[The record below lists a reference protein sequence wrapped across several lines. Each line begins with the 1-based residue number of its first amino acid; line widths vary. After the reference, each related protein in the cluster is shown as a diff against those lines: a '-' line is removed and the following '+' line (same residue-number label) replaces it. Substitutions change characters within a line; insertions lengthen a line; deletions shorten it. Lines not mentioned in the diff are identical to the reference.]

1 MLFGDPAVAYRQ
13 AEESLKEL
21 HRHMRNLE
29 RQVDAAAG
37 IEKHPTSKRA
47 LNIAEQYQQVFD
59 AQKALRDT
67 TLLDDPDVVHDQYD
81 QAAKNLKKLR
91 QRLRALERQL
101 DDVAGIDEKPIV
113 EATTLWDFPTQ
124 SYGAARKGDSKF
136 QGVTPA
142 FIIYNM
148 LQRYTEPGDLVLDPM
163 CGSGTTI
170 DVCREEEREV
180 IGYDINPTRDDIIRN
195 DARSIPLEDASV
207 DMVFIDSPY
216 SDNVDYNDEPGNIGN
231 LSAEQD
237 GFYDALRTVA
247 NELFR
252 VLKPGKTLG
261 WLIGDQ
267 WVKRRYTPV
276 GMHIYRMLVDE
287 VGFIPTEWVIV
298 ARRNQSSNTGLWAGR
313 ARRHNFYL
321 RGHKHLILVR
331 KPEHRAVRIAPERV
345 IQVGIDQY
353 TRDPQARDWKKYK

>member
-1 MLFGDPAVAYRQ
+1 MLRAYRRGATLFGDPDVAYNNATRDVNAIRQ
-13 AEESLKEL
+13 RL
-21 HRHMRNLE
+21 RTIE
-29 RQVDAAAG
+29 RQLNDAAG
-37 IEKHPTSKRA
+37 IE
-47 LNIAEQYQQVFD
+47 
-59 AQKALRDT
+59 
-67 TLLDDPDVVHDQYD
+67 
-81 QAAKNLKKLR
+81 
-91 QRLRALERQL
+91 
-101 DDVAGIDEKPIV
+101 EKPVV

-124 SYGAARKGDSKF
+124 SYGSSRKGDSRY

-170 DVCREEEREV
+170 DVCNEEQRRV
-180 IGYDINPTRDDIIRN
+180 IGYDINPVRGDIIQN
-195 DARSIPLEDASV
+195 DARSIPLDDESV

-216 SDNVDYNDEPGNIGN
+216 GDNVNYNDQPGNIGN

-247 NELFR
+247 SELFR
-252 VLKPGKTLG
+252 VLKQGRTLG

-267 WVKRRYTPV
+267 WVKKRYTPV
-276 GMHIYRMLVDE
+276 GMHIYQMLVDE
-287 VGFIPTEWVIV
+287 LGFIPVDWIVV
-298 ARRNQSSNTGLWAGR
+298 ARRNQSSNTGLWAYR

-331 KPEHRAVRIAPERV
+331 KPQHRQVQIAPERIV
-345 IQVGIDQY
+345 QVGVDQH
-353 TRDPQARDWKKYK
+353 TRNPEARDWKKYK